1 MKIFSNFKK
10 LNMTLPSLPTD
21 NLYKFG
27 FVGFIFLLS
36 LIFYSRSSEKENL
49 LKLKYEYDMTYME
62 ALNSK
67 EIYLLRKDTSET
79 AKNEIN
85 KKIDKANREIY
96 SIDTKIKNFNNES
109 IIYNWIFAV
118 CLIFCV
124 IFLGLWYYKL
134 QKYQDIII
142 KSQANDAIK

>member
-1 MKIFSNFKK
+1 
-10 LNMTLPSLPTD
+10 MTLPSLPTD